1 MLNQKEKMILNYLSQ
16 DNSRYVTSKE
26 LAHHLSCTDRTV
38 RTYLKQLSQ
47 KLTELG
53 EGVAIESK
61 QGFGCRLSFQ
71 DEKLYQKFLSDHHIL
86 NRMTNADIS
95 DRHHFIL
102 NKLMFEQEGLLFEDL
117 MDQLFVSRSTLSADF
132 KKIRHLL
139 EKYHLTIESRANKGV
154 YVSGSEQDK
163 RHFIMDYFFSGQF
176 MKNIHQYVRHDVL
189 NLPINFEELTM
200 VILDESRG
208 QGLKL
213 SDFVIQN
220 LVVHIALAIKRLES
234 GFQISAIELDPVRYE
249 KEILVA
255 RNILRRIRLVT
266 QIDFPNSEVNYI
278 ALHLISKG
286 ENRERI
292 KEEGVIYQLRQEILS
307 ALQRLDKET
316 GYHFS
321 GDFTLSEGLLA
332 HLEVLMERLENDVH
346 LDNPLLDEIKS
357 NYMDAFSLTRTMLSY
372 LEVLQVEEL
381 SEDEIAYIAL
391 HIMAALERYKEE
403 NKPNALV
410 ICATGFGSAQM
421 LRHRLQNELSQYVN
435 VAEMVGYYDID
446 DEKLAGVDCI
456 ISTIDLSNLVFSIPV
471 YKVSVFLKEDEVTYI
486 KKELSKLTAKKSQQ
500 NLRTSKGK
508 LTDFFDAYFSKDYFV
523 VLDET
528 DKDAVLRQLVA
539 LLNDGSDAHYEQQ
552 MLDLMNQRSKMSTVV
567 FDETIAVPHP
577 IKALDK
583 EHKIAVAIVKNGLV
597 WDDYFKQIQLVFLIS
612 SSIYCN
618 EGLADITRGIVDL
631 VDMPKLKERMVA
643 CQDFE
648 EFKQL
653 FLSLDHE
660 QSVER

>member
-16 DNSRYVTSKE
+16 DSSRYVTSKE
-26 LAHHLSCTDRTV
+26 LADHLSCTDRTV
-38 RTYLKQLSQ
+38 RTYLKNVSQ
-47 KLTELG
+47 ELTKLG
-53 EGVAIESK
+53 EGVVIESK
-61 QGFGCRLSFQ
+61 QGFGYRLSIQ
-71 DEKLYQKFLSDHHIL
+71 DEKLYQQFLTDHHIQ
-86 NRMTNADIS
+86 NGMANADIS

-132 KKIRHLL
+132 KKIRQLL

-154 YVSGSEQDK
+154 YVAGSEQDK

-189 NLPINFEELTM
+189 KLPINFEELTL
-200 VILDESRG
+200 VILDESRS

-234 GFQISAIELDPVRYE
+234 GFQISAIDLDAQRYE

-255 RNILRRIRLVT
+255 KNILHRIRLVT
-266 QIDFPNSEVNYI
+266 QIDFPHSEVNYI

-286 ENRERI
+286 QKRERTA
-292 KEEGVIYQLRQEILS
+292 EDGWTNQLRQEILS
-307 ALQRLDKET
+307 ALQRLDRET

-321 GDFTLSEGLLA
+321 GDFTLSEGLLT

-357 NYMDAFSLTRTMLSY
+357 NYMDAFSLTKTMLSY
-372 LEVLQVEEL
+372 LDMLQVDQL

-403 NKPNALV
+403 HKPNALV

-421 LRHRLQNELSQYVN
+421 LRHRIQNELSQYVN
-435 VAEMVGYYDID
+435 VAEMVGYYDIN

-456 ISTIDLSNLVFSIPV
+456 ISTIDLSNLVFAIPV
-471 YKVSVFLKEDEVTYI
+471 YKVSVFLKEEEVTYI
-486 KKELSKLTAKKSQQ
+486 KKELSKLTAKKSKQ
-500 NLRTSKGK
+500 NLRISRGK
-508 LTDFFDAYFSKDYFV
+508 LTDFFDDYFSKDYFAI
-523 VLDET
+523 LEET
-528 DKDAVLRQLVA
+528 DKDAVLRHLVA
-539 LLNDGSDAHYEQQ
+539 LLNDGSDDQYEQE

-583 EHKIAVAIVKNGLV
+583 DHKIAVAIVKKGLA

-612 SSIYCN
+612 SSIYGN

-631 VDMPKLKERMVA
+631 VDLPALKEKMVA

-648 EFKQL
+648 EFKEL
-653 FLSLDHE
+653 FLSLD
-660 QSVER
+660 QDR

>member
-16 DNSRYVTSKE
+16 DSSRYVTSKE
-26 LAHHLSCTDRTV
+26 LADHLSCTDRTV
-38 RTYLKQLSQ
+38 RTYLKNLSQ
-47 KLTELG
+47 ELTKLG
-53 EGVAIESK
+53 EGVVIESK
-61 QGFGCRLSFQ
+61 QGFGYRLAIQ
-71 DEKLYQKFLSDHHIL
+71 DERLYQQFLTDHHIQ
-86 NRMTNADIS
+86 NGMANADIS

-132 KKIRHLL
+132 KKLRQLL

-154 YVSGSEQDK
+154 YVAGSEQDK

-189 NLPINFEELTM
+189 KLPINFEELTM
-200 VILDESRG
+200 VIPDESRS
-208 QGLKL
+208 QDLKL

-234 GFQISAIELDPVRYE
+234 GFQISAIDLDAQRYE

-255 RNILRRIRLVT
+255 KNILHRIRLVT
-266 QIDFPNSEVNYI
+266 QIDFPHSEVNYI

-286 ENRERI
+286 QKRARTVEDGWTN
-292 KEEGVIYQLRQEILS
+292 QLRQEILS
-307 ALQRLDKET
+307 ALQRLDRET

-321 GDFTLSEGLLA
+321 GDFTLSEGLLT

-372 LEVLQVEEL
+372 LDMLQVDQL

-403 NKPNALV
+403 HKPNALV

-421 LRHRLQNELSQYVN
+421 LRHRIQNELSQYVN
-435 VAEMVGYYDID
+435 VAEMVGYYDIN

-456 ISTIDLSNLVFSIPV
+456 ISTIDLSNLVFAIPV
-471 YKVSVFLKEDEVTYI
+471 YKVSVFLKEEEVTYI
-486 KKELSKLTAKKSQQ
+486 KKELSKLTAKKSKQ
-500 NLRTSKGK
+500 NLRISKGK
-508 LTDFFDAYFSKDYFV
+508 LTDFFDDYFSKDYFAI
-523 VLDET
+523 LEET
-528 DKDAVLRQLVA
+528 DKDAVLRHLVA
-539 LLNDGSDAHYEQQ
+539 LLNDGSDDQYEQE

-583 EHKIAVAIVKNGLV
+583 DHKIAVAIVKKGLA

-612 SSIYCN
+612 SSIYGN

-631 VDMPKLKERMVA
+631 VDLPALKEKMVA

-648 EFKQL
+648 EFKEL
-653 FLSLDHE
+653 FLSLD
-660 QSVER
+660 QDR

>member
-16 DNSRYVTSKE
+16 DSSRYVTSKE
-26 LAHHLSCTDRTV
+26 LADHLSCTDRTV
-38 RTYLKQLSQ
+38 RTYLKNLSQ
-47 KLTELG
+47 ELTKLG
-53 EGVAIESK
+53 EGVVIESK
-61 QGFGCRLSFQ
+61 QGFGYRLAIQ
-71 DEKLYQKFLSDHHIL
+71 DERLYQQFLTDHHIQ
-86 NRMTNADIS
+86 NGMANADIS

-132 KKIRHLL
+132 KKLRQLL

-154 YVSGSEQDK
+154 YVAGSEQDK

-189 NLPINFEELTM
+189 KLPINFEELTM
-200 VILDESRG
+200 VILDESRS
-208 QGLKL
+208 QDLKL

-234 GFQISAIELDPVRYE
+234 GFQISAIDLDAQRYE

-255 RNILRRIRLVT
+255 KNILHRIRLVT
-266 QIDFPNSEVNYI
+266 QIDFPHSEVNYI

-286 ENRERI
+286 QKRARTVEDGWTN
-292 KEEGVIYQLRQEILS
+292 QLRQEILS
-307 ALQRLDKET
+307 ALQRLDRET

-321 GDFTLSEGLLA
+321 GDFTLSEGLLT

-372 LEVLQVEEL
+372 LDMLQVDQL

-403 NKPNALV
+403 HKPNALV

-421 LRHRLQNELSQYVN
+421 LRHRIQNELSQYVN
-435 VAEMVGYYDID
+435 VAEMVGYYDIN

-456 ISTIDLSNLVFSIPV
+456 ISTIDLSNLVFAIPV
-471 YKVSVFLKEDEVTYI
+471 YKVSVFLKEEEVTYI
-486 KKELSKLTAKKSQQ
+486 KKELSKLTAKKSKQ
-500 NLRTSKGK
+500 NLRISKGK
-508 LTDFFDAYFSKDYFV
+508 LTDFFDDYFSKDYFAI
-523 VLDET
+523 LEET
-528 DKDAVLRQLVA
+528 DKDAVLRHLVA
-539 LLNDGSDAHYEQQ
+539 LLNDGSDDQYEQE

-583 EHKIAVAIVKNGLV
+583 DHKIAVAIVKKGLA

-612 SSIYCN
+612 SSIYGN

-631 VDMPKLKERMVA
+631 VDLPALKEKMVA

-648 EFKQL
+648 EFKEL
-653 FLSLDHE
+653 FLSLD
-660 QSVER
+660 QDR

>member
-1 MLNQKEKMILNYLSQ
+1 MLHQKEKMILNYLSQ
-16 DNSRYVTSKE
+16 DSSQYITSRE
-26 LAHHLSCTDRTV
+26 LAEKMSCSDRTV
-38 RTYLKQLSQ
+38 RTYLKNLSQ
-47 KLTELG
+47 ELTKLG
-53 EGVAIESK
+53 GGVAIESK
-61 QGFGCRLSFQ
+61 QGFGYRLSIQ
-71 DEKLYQKFLSDHHIL
+71 DDKFYQQLLSENHIQ
-86 NRMTNADIS
+86 NSMVNADIT

-132 KKIRHLL
+132 KKIRQLL

-154 YVSGSEQDK
+154 YVVGSEQDK

-176 MKNIHQYVRHDVL
+176 MKNIHQYVRQDVL
-189 NLPINFEELTM
+189 KLPINFEELTM
-200 VILDESRG
+200 VILDESRS

-220 LVVHIALAIKRLES
+220 LVVHIALAIKRLQS
-234 GFQISAIELDPVRYE
+234 GFHISAIDLDSVRYE

-255 RNILRRIRLVT
+255 RSILQRIRLAT
-266 QIDFPNSEVNYI
+266 QVDFPNSEVNYI

-286 ENRERI
+286 ENRNRTT
-292 KEEGVIYQLRQEILS
+292 EGNITSQLRQELMGS
-307 ALQRLDKET
+307 LQRLDKET

-346 LDNPLLDEIKS
+346 LDNPLLDEIKA

-403 NKPNALV
+403 HKPNALV

-435 VAEMVGYYDID
+435 VAEMVGYYDIN
-446 DEKLAGVDCI
+446 DEKLSGVDCI
-456 ISTIDLSNLVFSIPV
+456 ISTIDLSNLVFTIPV
-471 YKVSVFLKEDEVTYI
+471 YKVSVFLKEDEVLYI
-486 KKELSKLTAKKSQQ
+486 KKELSKLTAKKTKQH
-500 NLRTSKGK
+500 LRSSKGK
-508 LTDFFDAYFSKDYFV
+508 LTDFFDDYFSKNYFTI
-523 VLDET
+523 LEET
-528 DKDAVLRQLVA
+528 DKDAVLRHMVS
-539 LLNDGSDAHYEQQ
+539 LLNDEDDDQYEQE

-583 EHKIAVAIVKNGLV
+583 NHKIAVAIVKNGLV
-597 WDDYFKQIQLVFLIS
+597 WDDYFTKIQLVFLIS
-612 SSIYCN
+612 SSIYGN
-618 EGLADITRGIVDL
+618 EGLADITKGIVDL
-631 VDMPKLKERMVA
+631 VDLPDIKEKMIA

-648 EFKQL
+648 EFKTL
-653 FLSLDHE
+653 FLSLD
-660 QSVER
+660 QDK

>member
-16 DNSRYVTSKE
+16 DSSRYVTSKE
-26 LAHHLSCTDRTV
+26 LADHLSCTDRTV
-38 RTYLKQLSQ
+38 RTYLKNVSQ
-47 KLTELG
+47 ELTKLG
-53 EGVAIESK
+53 EGVVIESK
-61 QGFGCRLSFQ
+61 QGFGYRLAIQ
-71 DEKLYQKFLSDHHIL
+71 DERLYQQFLTDHHIQ
-86 NRMTNADIS
+86 NGMANADIS

-132 KKIRHLL
+132 KKLRQLL

-154 YVSGSEQDK
+154 YVAGSEQDK

-189 NLPINFEELTM
+189 KLPINFEELTM
-200 VILDESRG
+200 VILDESRS
-208 QGLKL
+208 QDLKL

-234 GFQISAIELDPVRYE
+234 GFQISAIDLDAQRYE

-255 RNILRRIRLVT
+255 KNILHRIRLVT
-266 QIDFPNSEVNYI
+266 QIDFPHSEVNYI

-286 ENRERI
+286 QKRARTVEDGWTN
-292 KEEGVIYQLRQEILS
+292 QLRQEILS
-307 ALQRLDKET
+307 ALQRLDRET

-321 GDFTLSEGLLA
+321 GDFTLSEGLLT

-372 LEVLQVEEL
+372 LDMLQVDQL

-403 NKPNALV
+403 HKPNALV

-421 LRHRLQNELSQYVN
+421 LRHRIQNELSQYVN
-435 VAEMVGYYDID
+435 VAEMVGYYDIN

-456 ISTIDLSNLVFSIPV
+456 ISTIDLSNLVFAIPV
-471 YKVSVFLKEDEVTYI
+471 YKVSVFLKEEEVTYI
-486 KKELSKLTAKKSQQ
+486 KKELSKLTAKKSKQ
-500 NLRTSKGK
+500 NLRISKGK
-508 LTDFFDAYFSKDYFV
+508 LTDFFDDYFSKDYFAI
-523 VLDET
+523 LEET
-528 DKDAVLRQLVA
+528 DKDAVLRHLVA
-539 LLNDGSDAHYEQQ
+539 LLNDGSDDQYEQE

-583 EHKIAVAIVKNGLV
+583 DHKIAVAIVKKGLA

-612 SSIYCN
+612 SSIYGN

-631 VDMPKLKERMVA
+631 VDLPALKEKMVA

-648 EFKQL
+648 EFKEL
-653 FLSLDHE
+653 FLSLD
-660 QSVER
+660 QDR

>member
-16 DNSRYVTSKE
+16 DSSRYVTSKE
-26 LAHHLSCTDRTV
+26 LADHLSCTDRTV
-38 RTYLKQLSQ
+38 RTYLKNVSQ
-47 KLTELG
+47 ELTKLG
-53 EGVAIESK
+53 EGVVIESK
-61 QGFGCRLSFQ
+61 QGFGYRLSIQ
-71 DEKLYQKFLSDHHIL
+71 DEKLYQQFLTDHHIQ
-86 NRMTNADIS
+86 NGMANAGIS

-102 NKLMFEQEGLLFEDL
+102 NQLMFEQEGLLFEDL

-132 KKIRHLL
+132 KKIRQLL

-154 YVSGSEQDK
+154 YVAGSEQDK

-189 NLPINFEELTM
+189 KLPINFEELTM
-200 VILDESRG
+200 VILDESRS

-234 GFQISAIELDPVRYE
+234 GFQISVIDLDAQRYE

-255 RNILRRIRLVT
+255 KNILHRIRQVT
-266 QIDFPNSEVNYI
+266 QIDFPHSEVNYI

-286 ENRERI
+286 QKGERTFDD
-292 KEEGVIYQLRQEILS
+292 GSTNQLRQEILS
-307 ALQRLDKET
+307 ALQRLDRET
-316 GYHFS
+316 DYHFS
-321 GDFTLSEGLLA
+321 GDFTLSEGLLT

-346 LDNPLLDEIKS
+346 LDNPLLDEITS
-357 NYMDAFSLTRTMLSY
+357 NYLDAFNLTRTMLSY
-372 LEVLQVEEL
+372 LDMLQVDQL

-403 NKPNALV
+403 HKPNALV

-421 LRHRLQNELSQYVN
+421 LRHRIQNELSQYVN
-435 VAEMVGYYDID
+435 VAEMVGYYDIN

-456 ISTIDLSNLVFSIPV
+456 ISTIDLSNLVFAIPV
-471 YKVSVFLKEDEVTYI
+471 YKVSVFLKDEEVTYI
-486 KKELSKLTAKKSQQ
+486 KKELSKLTAKKSKQ
-500 NLRTSKGK
+500 NLRISRGK
-508 LTDFFDAYFSKDYFV
+508 LTDFFDDYFSKDYFAI
-523 VLDET
+523 LEET
-528 DKDAVLRQLVA
+528 DKDAVLRHLVS
-539 LLNDGSDAHYEQQ
+539 LLNDGSDDQYEQE

-583 EHKIAVAIVKNGLV
+583 DHKIAVAIVKNGLV

-612 SSIYCN
+612 SSIYGN

-631 VDMPKLKERMVA
+631 VDMPALKEKMVA

-648 EFKQL
+648 EFKEL
-653 FLSLDHE
+653 FLSLD
-660 QSVER
+660 QDR

>member
-16 DNSRYVTSKE
+16 DSSRYVTSKE
-26 LAHHLSCTDRTV
+26 LADHLSCTDRTV
-38 RTYLKQLSQ
+38 RTYLKNVSQ
-47 KLTELG
+47 ELTKLG

-61 QGFGCRLSFQ
+61 QGFGYRLSIQ
-71 DEKLYQKFLSDHHIL
+71 DEKLYQQFLADYHIQ
-86 NRMTNADIS
+86 NGMANAGIS

-102 NKLMFEQEGLLFEDL
+102 NKLLFEQEGLLFEDL

-132 KKIRHLL
+132 KKLRQLL

-189 NLPINFEELTM
+189 KLPINFEELTM
-200 VILDESRG
+200 VILDESRS

-234 GFQISAIELDPVRYE
+234 GFQISAIELDPERYE

-255 RNILRRIRLVT
+255 KNILHRIRLVT
-266 QIDFPNSEVNYI
+266 QIDFPHSEVNYI

-286 ENRERI
+286 QKRERTVDD
-292 KEEGVIYQLRQEILS
+292 GSANQLRQEILS

-321 GDFTLSEGLLA
+321 GDFTLSEGLLT

-357 NYMDAFSLTRTMLSY
+357 NYMDAFSLTKTMLSY
-372 LEVLQVEEL
+372 LDMLQVDQL

-403 NKPNALV
+403 HKPNALV
-410 ICATGFGSAQM
+410 ICATGFGGAQM
-421 LRHRLQNELSQYVN
+421 LRHRIQNELSQYVN
-435 VAEMVGYYDID
+435 VAEMVGYYDIN

-456 ISTIDLSNLVFSIPV
+456 ISTIDLSNLVFAIPV
-471 YKVSVFLKEDEVTYI
+471 YKVSVFLKEEEVTYI
-486 KKELSKLTAKKSQQ
+486 KKELSKLTAKKSKQ
-500 NLRTSKGK
+500 NLRVSKGK
-508 LTDFFDAYFSKDYFV
+508 LTDFFDDYFSKDYFAI
-523 VLDET
+523 LEET
-528 DKDAVLRQLVA
+528 DKDAVLRHLVA
-539 LLNDGSDAHYEQQ
+539 LLNDGSDDQYEQE
-552 MLDLMNQRSKMSTVV
+552 MLDLMSQRSKMSTVV

-583 EHKIAVAIVKNGLV
+583 DHKIAVAIVKNGLV

-612 SSIYCN
+612 SSIYGN

-631 VDMPKLKERMVA
+631 VDLPDVKEKMVA
-643 CQDFE
+643 CRDFE
-648 EFKQL
+648 EFKEL
-653 FLSLDHE
+653 FLSLD
-660 QSVER
+660 QDR